1 MTPDQIKT
9 RLLKLEQEL
18 KELNDL
24 SKQARQTV
32 TLDQQSVGRLSRM
45 DAMQQQ
51 AMANATKQRRQT
63 DLKKIK
69 QALER
74 LENDDY
80 GYCENCGEEIAPK
93 RLEIDPLVTRC
104 TQCASGPQNNK

>member
-18 KELNDL
+18 KELDDL

-32 TLDQQSVGRLSRM
+32 THGQQSVGRLSRM

-51 AMANATKQRRQT
+51 AIANATQQRR
-63 DLKKIK
+63 K
-69 QALER
+69 Q
-74 LENDDY
+74 
-80 GYCENCGEEIAPK
+80 I
-93 RLEIDPLVTRC
+93 
-104 TQCASGPQNNK
+104 